1 MKDYMYLIYGGDEK
15 WEQLSPEEIQ
25 QHMQKWGTWM
35 QELKEKGHFLSGEPL
50 ENDAKSIRADKVV
63 TDGPYSEAKELV
75 GGYLLIKANSFDE
88 AAELAKG
95 CPIFDNDGAVEIR
108 PVQEMNM

>member
-1 MKDYMYLIYGGDEK
+1 
-15 WEQLSPEEIQ
+15 
-25 QHMQKWGTWM
+25 MQKWGAWM
-35 QELKEKGHFLSGEPL
+35 QELTEKGHFISGEPL
-50 ENDAKSIRADKVV
+50 ESDAKVIRADKVV

-75 GGYLLIKANSFDE
+75 GGYLLIKADSFDE

-95 CPIFDNDGAVEIR
+95 CPIFENDGAVEIR